1 MNITVN
7 GTSQQLSAPATVE
20 QLLETLGLDAARVAV
35 EHNRDIIPRERFAAV
50 AVEDGDALEIV
61 QFVGGG

>member
-1 MNITVN
+1 MNIIVN
-7 GTSQQLSAPATVE
+7 GKEKELANPATVE

-35 EHNRDIIPRERFAAV
+35 EHNHNIVPRDRFSVV